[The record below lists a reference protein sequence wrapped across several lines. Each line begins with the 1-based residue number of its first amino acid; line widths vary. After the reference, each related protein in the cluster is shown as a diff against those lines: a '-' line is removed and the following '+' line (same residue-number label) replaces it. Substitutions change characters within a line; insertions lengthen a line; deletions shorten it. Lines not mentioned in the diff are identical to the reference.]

1 MILKNFVNFWIQ
13 KGVIIN
19 HPESVYIGEG
29 VEISKGTI
37 INPFSCL
44 TGDTRIQQECEIG
57 PGSDIQNS
65 NIGQKTKVLRSTISN
80 SKIMSNCKIG
90 PYSHIRDKVEIGQ
103 NCRIG
108 NYVEIKK
115 SVIKNNVKISHL
127 AYIGDAEIFENVNI
141 GAGTITCNF
150 DGKNKN
156 KTTIKSNSFIG
167 SNVSLVAPVCIN
179 ENVTIAAG
187 SVITK
192 DVPKGSLGVS
202 RVQQKIIKNWKN
214 K

>member
-1 MILKNFVNFWIQ
+1 LKNFVNFWIQ
-13 KGVIIN
+13 KGVIIK

-29 VEISKGTI
+29 VDISKGVT

-44 TGDTRIQQECEIG
+44 TGDTKIQEECEIG

-65 NIGQKTKVLRSTISN
+65 NIGEKTRVLRSTISN
-80 SKIMSNCKIG
+80 SNIMSNCNIG
-90 PYSHIRDKVEIGQ
+90 PYSHIRDKVEIGE

-115 SVIKNNVKISHL
+115 SIIKNNVKISHL

-156 KTTIKSNSFIG
+156 KTIIRSNSFIG
-167 SNVSLVAPVCIN
+167 SNVSLIAPVCIN

>member
-1 MILKNFVNFWIQ
+1 MKNFVNFWIK
-13 KGVIIN
+13 KGVIIK
-19 HPESVYIGEG
+19 HPESVYIDENA
-29 VEISKGTI
+29 EIGKNATI
-37 INPFSCL
+37 HPFSCI
-44 TGDTRIQQECEIG
+44 TGTTKIESGCEIG

-65 NIGQKTKVLRSTISN
+65 YIAQKTKVVRSTISN
-80 SKIMSNCKIG
+80 SSIMSNCNIG
-90 PYSHIRDKVEIGQ
+90 PYSHIRNKVEIGE

-115 SVIKNNVKISHL
+115 SIIKNNVKIAHL

-156 KTTIKSNSFIG
+156 KTIIKSNSFIG
-167 SNVSLVAPVCIN
+167 SNVSLIAPVCIN

-192 DVPKGSLGVS
+192 DVSEGSLGVS

-214 K
+214 KK